1 VTSSSIILIPG
12 TEGSAEESFIGLMPL
27 LARDHD
33 VVPFNFRSGLGQ
45 DPHEVFNG
53 YVDQLRDTID
63 SLPAGQRV
71 HLLGY
76 SLGAHIALQATA
88 GNRRVESL
96 CLVGGWL
103 KTDDLQR
110 ERHDLWLQ
118 LYNVEPELAGKLSH
132 LLQYSPTYRSLLSQQ
147 QTATRLVPRTPDEET
162 RQRVLVNRILNH
174 TEVASQINVP
184 TLIIS
189 GAEDLKVPFNHAH
202 QLFGALSTATLL
214 PINSGHAIL
223 HERLGQVY
231 GAYADFLEG
240 DLTPGKNVTTLVP

>member
-1 VTSSSIILIPG
+1 MTNNSIILIPG
-12 TEGSAEESFIGLMPL
+12 TEGSADESFIGLMPL

-53 YVDQLRDTID
+53 YVDQLQDTID
-63 SLPAGQRV
+63 SIPAGQRV

-88 GNRRVESL
+88 ENRRVESL

-103 KTDDLQR
+103 KTDSLQR

-118 LYNVEPELAGKLSH
+118 LYDVQPALAGRLSH
-132 LLQYSPTYRSLLSQQ
+132 LFQFSPTYRSFLSQQ
-147 QTATRLVPRTPDEET
+147 QTVTQLDPRIPNEET
-162 RQRVLVNRILNH
+162 RQRVLVNRALDG
-174 TEVASQINVP
+174 TTAASQVDVP

-189 GAEDLKVPFNHAH
+189 GTEDLKAPVHHAH
-202 QLFGALSTATLL
+202 QLLGAITAADLL
-214 PINSGHAIL
+214 QVNSGHAIL
-223 HERLGQVY
+223 QERLGQVY

-240 DLTPGKNVTTLVP
+240 ERAPGTNTTTLVP